1 MNICIVNS
9 LFPPH
14 LSGTSRGVFLLSK
27 ELSSLGHEVIV
38 ITTKIKDSEELEN
51 HEGVAVY
58 RLPCKKYPKLEIS
71 HNADLYYS
79 FTPSNY
85 KRIKEILKKHNV
97 DIIHAY
103 GQFFDLTVLVEFAA
117 KSLNIPFVLTIGTRI
132 EHTNKF
138 YNFLLSSVNRVVLRA
153 LIKRSCGNLISLDK
167 QMHDYIIK
175 RYSFPQEKIT
185 YIPIAVDTD
194 IIDRIKKNSKVRDNY
209 GIGKEELML
218 SVGTISNL
226 RNPLSLIKAIPDVI
240 RDFPEAKFVFIGDVY
255 TEAPVNL
262 TAKLD
267 LENNIKFFGRMEH
280 DKIIELLKVTDIE
293 GHDLEAGLGVGLAS
307 LESMASGIPTISSA
321 KEDNFILPLLKNW
334 ENIVLVRPSDSNQ
347 ISESI
352 KKLFGDKKLRTKI
365 GKNASDLIDKEFS
378 LRIQGK
384 RHQELYEII
393 IKN

>member
-1 MNICIVNS
+1 VNS

-14 LSGTSRGVFLLSK
+14 LSGTSMGVYLLAK
-27 ELSSLGHEVIV
+27 ELVSLGHKVIV
-38 ITTKIKDSEELEN
+38 ITTKIKDTEQIEFYDN
-51 HEGVAVY
+51 ITVY
-58 RLPCKKYPKLEIS
+58 RLPCFKYPKLEIS

-138 YNFLLSSVNRVVLRA
+138 YNFLLSSVDRVVLRA
-153 LIKRSCGNLISLDK
+153 LIKRSCDNLIAFDK
-167 QMHDYIIK
+167 QMYDYIVK

-185 YIPIAVDTD
+185 YIPLAVDTN
-194 IIDRIKKNSKVRDNY
+194 ITKRIKKNSKVRDNY
-209 GIGKEELML
+209 GLGKEELML

-226 RNPLSLIKAIPDVI
+226 RNPLSLIKAIPGVI
-240 RDFPEAKFVFIGDVY
+240 KDFPEAKFVFIGDMY

-267 LENNIKFFGRMEH
+267 LENSVKFFGRMEH

-293 GHDLEAGLGVGLAS
+293 GHDLESGLGIGLAGLEA
-307 LESMASGIPTISSA
+307 MALGIPILSSA

-347 ISESI
+347 ITESI
-352 KKLFGDKKLRTKI
+352 KILFGDKKLRTKI
-365 GKNASDLIDKEFS
+365 GQNASDLIDKEFS
-378 LRIQGK
+378 LKIQGQ
-384 RHQELYEII
+384 RHQELYEKI